1 MTSYLHN
8 LRMRDQFCR
17 PLTTYEIASA
27 FPDCRDVASREM
39 ERLSIRARRWKTAVQ
54 DDPLLIHFMAT
65 DPEVKQINALKL
77 YLRLT
82 EPFTGDKLDID
93 RARYVPIESMYDFQ
107 KQKRNGKRIH
117 CCCPF
122 HQDTNPSFVIYLDSN
137 SYFCFSGCGGGD
149 SIDFASKLFGINFVD
164 TVKKL
169 TNTSTISKRPRDE
182 QF

>member
-1 MTSYLHN
+1 MTDYLHN
-8 LRMRDQFCR
+8 LRMRDHFCR
-17 PLTTYEIASA
+17 PVTPYEIASA

-54 DDPLLIHFMAT
+54 AEPLLIHFMAT
-65 DPEVKQINALKL
+65 DPDVKRINALKL

-82 EPFTGDKLDID
+82 EPSTGDKLDID
-93 RARYVPIESMYDFQ
+93 RARSVPIESMYDFQ
-107 KQKRNGKRIH
+107 KQKRTGKRIH

-149 SIDFASKLFGINFVD
+149 AITFTMHLYDINFLSAI
-164 TVKKL
+164 KRL
-169 TNTSTISKRPRDE
+169 TGGDR
-182 QF
+182 